1 MSSQK
6 IVRCQLRKAGNGS
19 PGQVRYVPLEIFG
32 LWEHLM
38 SSKHGFQVMDPRA
51 SLWLDMEDSPEAA
64 YAENQFD
71 RVTEV
76 TAFVYSQR
84 DDMFTRARRYFRS
97 DEAEDLK
104 RIFLALHRRGAH
116 QTQSTSARIW
126 IVREAIAGGKAR
138 LAAAAVTA
146 LPAGRG
152 PTLGRPVLPPSS
164 RIPPAWPG
172 RSAVRRP
179 PPRVPVKSR
188 E

>member
-6 IVRCQLRKAGNGS
+6 IVRCQLRRPGNGS
-19 PGQVRYVPLEIFG
+19 LGQVRYVPLEIFG

-38 SSKHGFQVMDPRA
+38 SSKHGFEVLDPRA

-104 RIFLALHRRGAH
+104 RIFLSHYTGEEARI
-116 QTQSTSARIW
+116 QTQVHERTGIW
-126 IVREAIAGGKAR
+126 IVREAIAGRA
-138 LAAAAVTA
+138 
-146 LPAGRG
+146 
-152 PTLGRPVLPPSS
+152 
-164 RIPPAWPG
+164 
-172 RSAVRRP
+172 
-179 PPRVPVKSR
+179 
-188 E
+188 

>member
-6 IVRCQLRKAGNGS
+6 IVRCQLRRAGNGS

-104 RIFLALHRRGAH
+104 RIFLSHYTGEEARI
-116 QTQSTSARIW
+116 QTQVHERTGIW
-126 IVREAIAGGKAR
+126 IVREAIAGRA
-138 LAAAAVTA
+138 
-146 LPAGRG
+146 
-152 PTLGRPVLPPSS
+152 
-164 RIPPAWPG
+164 
-172 RSAVRRP
+172 
-179 PPRVPVKSR
+179 
-188 E
+188 